1 MARDVLNRRPESKES
16 HMYRPLA
23 SFLLLALFSAWN
35 VPSGIASSN
44 AGSEQA
50 SEKKSPNQ
58 SKSKESASLT
68 GCVDEQDGHYILIH
82 DQTREKLASLVAE
95 GFENEGFAK
104 HVGHK
109 VTVKGTSVPAD
120 STGPIFRVRSIETV
134 NETCAP
140 QQVQ

>member
-1 MARDVLNRRPESKES
+1 MARDVLNSQGESM
-16 HMYRPLA
+16 MYRPKA
-23 SFLLLALFSAWN
+23 SFLLLALFSAWS
-35 VPSGIASSN
+35 VTGGIASSN

-50 SEKKSPNQ
+50 AQKQDQKQKQ
-58 SKSKESASLT
+58 SKSKETASLT

-120 STGPIFRVRSIETV
+120 GASPTFHVRSIETV
-134 NETCAP
+134 NETCASE
-140 QQVQ
+140 QVK

>member
-1 MARDVLNRRPESKES
+1 M
-16 HMYRPLA
+16 
-23 SFLLLALFSAWN
+23 FSAWS
-35 VPSGIASSN
+35 VSGGIASSN

-50 SEKKSPNQ
+50 EKQKQDQKQKQ
-58 SKSKESASLT
+58 SKGAPSASLT
-68 GCVDEQDGHYILIH
+68 GCVDEQDGHYVLIH

-120 STGPIFRVRSIETV
+120 GAGPIFRVRTIETV

-140 QQVQ
+140 QQVR